1 MTDVL
6 NPVEIE
12 QLIRETANHIAHGVS
27 VVSNAEAK
35 AREAV
40 RIYDRA
46 YAAAYLAASGPAHEK
61 KYRAELA
68 TEAERDAMD
77 IAELAF
83 KHAERTARSLES
95 KLRAYQSVGASVRS
109 MYSGQLS
116 GVGA

>member
-1 MTDVL
+1 VTDVL
-6 NPVEIE
+6 NPVDIE
-12 QLIRETANHIAHGVS
+12 QVIRETANHIAHGVT

-35 AREAV
+35 AREAE

-46 YAAAYLAASGPAHEK
+46 YAAAYLDASGPAHEK

-116 GVGA
+116 GVGG

>member
-1 MTDVL
+1 VNDVL
-6 NPVEIE
+6 NPVDIE
-12 QLIRETANHIAHGVS
+12 HLIRDTANQIARGVS
-27 VVSNAEAK
+27 IVSDAEAK
-35 AREAV
+35 AREAE

-46 YAAAYLAASGPAHEK
+46 YAAAYLAAQGPSHEK

-68 TEAERDAMD
+68 TETERDAME

-109 MYSGQLS
+109 MYAGQLS